1 MGAFNRGGIMK
12 RSATPHEI
20 AYAIAYADSDIQAE
34 VLMSLALE
42 TDQSVWDIQ
51 SMSIATYLKEKYGVD
66 GFQHQHLIYIL
77 ETLIKHLKG

>member
-42 TDQSVWDIQ
+42 TDQSVW
-51 SMSIATYLKEKYGVD
+51 E
-66 GFQHQHLIYIL
+66 IL
-77 ETLIKHLKG
+77 PGAGS